1 MFVIPTLMLNAPF
14 DRKPVIVIP
23 ALKMN
28 ELSFISCT
36 EIFAAIMEISKNIVY
51 VQFLKGFSGYDLQ
64 YTKIRKHYA
73 PPKLKSNF
81 SLQFQDSK
89 MEQLIELL
97 NSYSKHGIPQ
107 LHSVDEELEEGK
119 FVNIFFCFSV
129 RTSIYVLV
137 VGKFFICRNVAQICF
152 RMSFDFTQNVSQTH
166 SSILQLGTRYPTAIA
181 PQKMSRLLPR
191 LMLTYYSSDEEGNA
205 CQSNAG
211 DITFFFFQPRFS
223 LFFLYSFLEPE
234 RWCVFYIF
242 SFVEEDATPL
252 TYE

>member
-1 MFVIPTLMLNAPF
+1 
-14 DRKPVIVIP
+14 
-23 ALKMN
+23 
-28 ELSFISCT
+28 
-36 EIFAAIMEISKNIVY
+36 
-51 VQFLKGFSGYDLQ
+51 
-64 YTKIRKHYA
+64 
-73 PPKLKSNF
+73 
-81 SLQFQDSK
+81 

-129 RTSIYVLV
+129 RTSIHIYVLE

-211 DITFFFFQPRFS
+211 DITFFFFLAKVFPVFLILFS
-223 LFFLYSFLEPE
+223 
-234 RWCVFYIF
+234 
-242 SFVEEDATPL
+242 
-252 TYE
+252 